1 MHLSPSYCI
10 DVDDEN
16 APATSLFDPVSFMC
30 FEAISTSFVVGLINC
45 PGLAFWS
52 TSTVEVTLNVF
63 HAKSS

>member
-1 MHLSPSYCI
+1 MHLSSSYCI

-16 APATSLFDPVSFMC
+16 APATSSIDPVSFMC
-30 FEAISTSFVVGLINC
+30 FEAIFTSFVVDLINC